1 MDVIKELTSI
11 VDKLNAIDDYNN
23 TLMDELSKLDLQEQ
37 DLLHYIEFN
46 KINVLWCYHMVREIK
61 NVRQQRRKIKND
73 KELIARFNHIKNQL
87 IFKNNRQALLDELK
101 EKDVSLNQPYKNRQ
115 YTDEE
120 MQKVLK
126 GV

>member
-1 MDVIKELTSI
+1 MDVIKELTNI
-11 VDKLNAIDDYNN
+11 VNKLNAIDDYNT

-46 KINVLWCYHMVREIK
+46 KINILWCYRMVREIK
-61 NVRQQRRKIKND
+61 TIRQKRRKTKND

-87 IFKNNRQALLDELK
+87 IFKNNRQALLDELRQK
-101 EKDVSLNQPYKNRQ
+101 EESLNQPYKNRQ

>member
-1 MDVIKELTSI
+1 MDVIKELTNI
-11 VDKLNAIDDYNN
+11 VNKLNAIDDYNT

-46 KINVLWCYHMVREIK
+46 KINILWCYRMVREIK
-61 NVRQQRRKIKND
+61 TIRQKRRKTKNN

-87 IFKNNRQALLDELK
+87 IFKNNRQALLDELRQK
-101 EKDVSLNQPYKNRQ
+101 EESLNQPYKNRQ